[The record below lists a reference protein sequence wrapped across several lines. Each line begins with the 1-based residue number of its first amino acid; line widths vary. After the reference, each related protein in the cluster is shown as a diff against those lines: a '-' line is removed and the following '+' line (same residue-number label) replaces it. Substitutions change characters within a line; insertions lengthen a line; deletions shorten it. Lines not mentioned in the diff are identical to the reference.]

1 MPERHLMEFEQYY
14 EKQPFGL
21 WRDDYRIA
29 QLAVVIARCSGNKNF
44 GADDFMQFWAAGD
57 SGVGDVETLVID
69 ADVVM

>member
-1 MPERHLMEFEQYY
+1 MPERHLLEFERYY

-29 QLAVVIARCSGNKNF
+29 QLAVVIARSSGNKLF
-44 GADDFMQFWAAGD
+44 GVNDVMQFWSAGGAGAGD
-57 SGVGDVETLVID
+57 VDALVMD